1 MFIQDDTF
9 NNFPKMY
16 TRHDYYSASTI
27 RDTRV
32 IDLGGVVLLENE
44 FNTGDLVAT
53 KIYYWRRQFWHF
65 WLLTWKFVWF
75 LKLYA

>member
-32 IDLGGVVLLENE
+32 YDIIPPDTIFDIL
-44 FNTGDLVAT
+44 
-53 KIYYWRRQFWHF
+53 
-65 WLLTWKFVWF
+65 
-75 LKLYA
+75 